1 MTKPP
6 FPPSTKAVDIESTS
20 QELRRLAE
28 FSRAVAA
35 AAAPAAV
42 IDLLWQQLTGWYPAF
57 ACAIALYQE
66 DSADREIIHTSGPG
80 ASRAIEQNT
89 GEVRGAAAGISGSQG
104 TVLEGSLVV
113 LGRRYG
119 LVAVASSGPRFTP
132 HDIDVLDILL
142 SATANALANLGR
154 HAAGNEATWNL
165 TVDAVP
171 TALCTVAA
179 DGRVHLANRAF
190 ADLIGRARSGIVG
203 ERWTEVFPQ
212 TWQSTL
218 GPMLEADYCE
228 GPRTVADRGRRL
240 NIRTVSVDDAAD
252 SDRIV
257 LIEDHTEQHRLQE
270 QLVQSEKMS
279 AMGQLIAGV
288 AHDLN
293 NPLASVVGFAD
304 YLMESPSLADQ
315 HREPLRVIQQE
326 AERAAK
332 IVKNLLTFARKHE
345 GPWRPTVVSDLLKVT
360 SELMRNDLASRGI
373 ELIVDIEPGLPE
385 LDIEPTRIQQVIVNL
400 VTNAAHAIEATERA
414 GRILIRAR
422 KWTDGIAVDVSDN
435 GPGIPQAERDK
446 IFDPFYTTKPEG
458 TGTGLGLS
466 ISQGIVKEHG
476 GRISLVGSG
485 PHGTMFRIE
494 LPGTSA
500 EYAIEPAPAFEKVE
514 AGLHILVV
522 DDEPHILHYMHAT
535 LEGWGHSVKVAHDG
549 VRALQCVADDKFDV
563 IITDLRMPNV
573 NGREFYEALQRDR
586 PELVERIVFSTG
598 DTVRDDT
605 LEFLEAQGRPCLQK
619 PFSLVELRQVLCQL
633 TSKGCVD

>member
-1 MTKPP
+1 MD
-6 FPPSTKAVDIESTS
+6 TKATV
-20 QELRRLAE
+20 QELRRIAE

-42 IDLLWQQLTGWYPAF
+42 IDLLWQQLAGWYPT
-57 ACAIALYQE
+57 CERAIALYQE
-66 DSADREIIHTSGPG
+66 DSADPEIIHTSGPG
-80 ASRAIEQNT
+80 ASLAIEQNT
-89 GEVRGAAAGISGSQG
+89 GGIRGAATGISGPQG

-113 LGRRYG
+113 LGRRHG

-132 HDIDVLDILL
+132 HDVDVLDILL
-142 SATANALANLGR
+142 TATVNALANLGR
-154 HAAGNEATWNL
+154 HGASGEATWDL

-179 DGRVHLANRAF
+179 DGCVHLANRAF
-190 ADLIGRARSGIVG
+190 ADLIGRSRSSIA
-203 ERWTEVFPQ
+203 EEHWTTVFPQ
-212 TWQSTL
+212 AWRATL
-218 GPMLEADYCE
+218 GPMLEADYR
-228 GPRTVADRGRRL
+228 GGSRTADDGGRRF
-240 NIRTVSVDDAAD
+240 NIRTVSVDDAAG

-257 LIEDHTEQHRLQE
+257 LIEDHTEQYRLQE

-304 YLMESPSLADQ
+304 YMLESSSLADQ

-326 AERAAK
+326 AERAAN
-332 IVKNLLTFARKHE
+332 IVKNLLTFARKHQ
-345 GPWRPTVVSDLLKVT
+345 GPWRPTAVPKLLKVT
-360 SELMRNDLASRGI
+360 SELMRNDLASRSI
-373 ELIVDIEPGLPE
+373 ELIVDIEPDLPE

-400 VTNAAHAIEATERA
+400 VTNAAQAIEAAERA

-422 KWTDGIAVDVSDN
+422 KWTDGIAIDVSDN
-435 GPGIPQAERDK
+435 GPGIAQAERDK

-466 ISQGIVKEHG
+466 ISQGIIKEHG

-500 EYAIEPAPAFEKVE
+500 GHTAEPAPASEKV
-514 AGLHILVV
+514 AANLRILVV

-549 VRALQCVADDKFDV
+549 ARALQRVADDEFDV
-563 IITDLRMPNV
+563 IITDLRMPNAS
-573 NGREFYEALQRDR
+573 GREFYEALKRDR
-586 PELVERIVFSTG
+586 PELIKRIVFSTG

-619 PFSLVELRQVLCQL
+619 PFSLVELRQVLCQI
-633 TSKGCVD
+633 TP